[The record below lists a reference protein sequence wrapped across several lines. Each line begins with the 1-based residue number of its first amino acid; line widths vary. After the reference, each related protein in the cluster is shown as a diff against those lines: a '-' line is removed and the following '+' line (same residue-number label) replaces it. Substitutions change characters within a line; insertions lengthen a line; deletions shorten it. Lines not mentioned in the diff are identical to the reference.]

1 MLKSKV
7 WYKSKTVLALIAAVI
22 CVAVLPRLG
31 YPLPEEYSKE
41 ILTALVAVIL
51 YGLRDAQG
59 GIDMKTP
66 KKEDEGNGAG

>member
-1 MLKSKV
+1 MLKSKI
-7 WYKSKTVLALIAAVI
+7 WYKSKTVLALLAAVV

-41 ILTALVAVIL
+41 ILTGLVAVIL

-59 GIDMKTP
+59 GIDIKAP
-66 KKEDEGNGAG
+66 AKVDEGNGAG